1 MRTLL
6 ILLIFLP
13 TALLAQD
20 RAKDILDKVS
30 QKTSSYSTIEAHFTN
45 SIVSKTAGINE
56 SQNGKLFLQGDF
68 YRLEMESQILIS
80 DGENNWIH
88 LLDEKEVQIIE
99 IDEDEEN
106 ITPSKMFTLY
116 QDGYRY
122 QFISETSSDYLI
134 DLIPEKSDSFIKI
147 ELKINKQEMRVSS
160 FIMHD
165 KNGGQYSYVISLFKA
180 NQIFDQKLF
189 TFDPLIHPGV
199 DVIDLR

>member
-1 MRTLL
+1 MRTL
-6 ILLIFLP
+6 ITLLIFLP

-30 QKTSSYSTIEAHFTN
+30 KKTSSYSTIEAHFTN
-45 SIVSKTAGINE
+45 SIVSKAAGINE
-56 SQNGKLFLQGDF
+56 SQKGKLFLQDDF
-68 YRLEMESQILIS
+68 YRLEMESQTLIS

-122 QFISETSSDYLI
+122 QFISETSSDFLI
-134 DLIPEKSDSFIKI
+134 DLIPEESGSFIKI

-180 NQIFDQKLF
+180 NQVFDQKLF
-189 TFDPLIHPGV
+189 TFDPLAHPGV

>member
-1 MRTLL
+1 MRT
-6 ILLIFLP
+6 IITLLIFLP

-45 SIVSKTAGINE
+45 SIVSKAAGINE
-56 SQNGKLFLQGDF
+56 SQKGKLFLQGDF
-68 YRLEMESQILIS
+68 YRLEMESQTLIS

-122 QFISETSSDYLI
+122 QFISETSSDFLI
-134 DLIPEKSDSFIKI
+134 DLIPEESGSFIKI
-147 ELKINKQEMRVSS
+147 ELKINKQEMRISS

-180 NQIFDQKLF
+180 NQVFDQELF
-189 TFDPLIHPGV
+189 TFNPSEHPGV

>member
-1 MRTLL
+1 MRIL
-6 ILLIFLP
+6 ITLLIFLP

-20 RAKDILDKVS
+20 RAKDILDNVS

-56 SQNGKLFLQGDF
+56 SQKGKLFLQGDF
-68 YRLEMESQILIS
+68 YRLEMESQTLIS

-116 QDGYRY
+116 QDGYRC
-122 QFISETSSDYLI
+122 QFISETSSDFLI
-134 DLIPEKSDSFIKI
+134 DLIPEESGSFIKI

-180 NQIFDQKLF
+180 NQVFDQKLF
-189 TFDPLIHPGV
+189 TFDPSAHPGV

>member
-1 MRTLL
+1 MRTL
-6 ILLIFLP
+6 ITLLIFLP

-20 RAKDILDKVS
+20 RAKDILDNVS

-45 SIVSKTAGINE
+45 SIVSKAAGINE
-56 SQNGKLFLQGDF
+56 SQKGTLFLQGDF
-68 YRLEMESQILIS
+68 YRLEMESQTLIS

-122 QFISETSSDYLI
+122 QFISETSSDFLI
-134 DLIPEKSDSFIKI
+134 DLIPEESGSFIKI

-160 FIMHD
+160 FIIHD

-180 NQIFDQKLF
+180 NQVFDQKLF
-189 TFDPLIHPGV
+189 TFDPLAHPGV

>member
-1 MRTLL
+1 MRTL
-6 ILLIFLP
+6 ITLLIFLP

-20 RAKDILDKVS
+20 RAKDILDNVS

-45 SIVSKTAGINE
+45 SIVSKAAGINE
-56 SQNGKLFLQGDF
+56 SQKGTLFLQGDF
-68 YRLEMESQILIS
+68 YRLEMESQTLIS

-116 QDGYRY
+116 QDGYKY
-122 QFISETSSDYLI
+122 QFISETSSDFLI
-134 DLIPEKSDSFIKI
+134 DLIPEESGSFIKI

-160 FIMHD
+160 FIIHD
-165 KNGGQYSYVISLFKA
+165 KNGGQYSYVISLLKQTKFSIKSCLLLTH
-180 NQIFDQKLF
+180 QHIQVLM
-189 TFDPLIHPGV
+189 
-199 DVIDLR
+199 